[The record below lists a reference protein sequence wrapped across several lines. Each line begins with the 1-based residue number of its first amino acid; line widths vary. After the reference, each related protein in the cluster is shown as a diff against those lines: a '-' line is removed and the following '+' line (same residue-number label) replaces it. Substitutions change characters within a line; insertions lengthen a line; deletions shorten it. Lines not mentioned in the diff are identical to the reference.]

1 MNYISTKDKAQK
13 APHFAALI
21 FTSVYIPGD
30 ERSRTNPG
38 HGYPAENKSV
48 VEYIA
53 FDSREEMQKWVQD
66 RETPRFGMAEK
77 NYLIIEAKPLTVTV
91 TAAVQV
97 G

>member
-1 MNYISTKDKAQK
+1 MNYIRTKDKARNQ
-13 APHFAALI
+13 PHFAALI

-66 RETPRFGMAEK
+66 RETPRFGMPEK
-77 NYLIIEAKPLTVTV
+77 NYLIIEAKPLAVTV